1 MKKHLFPLFL
11 LLLGVST
18 HAQQDFFAIA
28 GKDTQSINFS
38 DFRMLDAKSGISG
51 DKIFTADSSSKVT
64 SQARRGLVTEDK
76 SSFNNSQAV
85 TMAALAYDSFNNNLV
100 YMPMFSS
107 NIYILNPHTKEIILV
122 ENNVVKVTSCDI
134 NSHITRMTTG
144 YDGNIYAV
152 NNSGTQFLKISK
164 KSGQYVVNDLG
175 IIKDDTS
182 NGKNSFTTL
191 ETGFGGDMV
200 ADADNNFYIFAASGN
215 VFKVSANELK
225 AKFIGKIAGIPD
237 NYSVNGS
244 AVNADGK
251 VVIASA
257 KGAPLYEVDLG
268 TLQAKQLPG
277 DQNLHIYDLA
287 SKYFVNDKRSLN
299 NNILNNLDIYPT
311 RVDEHFVNVHINN
324 KNVKGNIKLNVFDM
338 SGKNVMGQSLSVQD
352 GSLDQKVYLSGLIT
366 GAYIVNMT
374 DESGKVI
381 LNKKILIT
389 E

>member
-11 LLLGVST
+11 LLLCVNA

-28 GKDTQSINFS
+28 GKDTPGINFS
-38 DFRMLDAKSGISG
+38 DLRAMDAMNGTSGE
-51 DKIFTADSSSKVT
+51 KVFTAESPSKVI
-64 SQARRGLVTEDK
+64 SQTRRGVVTEDK
-76 SSFNNSQAV
+76 NSYNNSQAV
-85 TMAALAYDSFNNNLV
+85 TMAALAYDSSNNNLV

-107 NIYILNPHTKEIILV
+107 NIYVLNSQTKEITLV
-122 ENNVVKVTSCDI
+122 ENSIVKVTSCDI

-152 NNSGTQFLKISK
+152 NNSGTQLLQISK
-164 KSGQYVVNDLG
+164 KGGQYIVSDLG
-175 IIKDDTS
+175 IIKDDAS
-182 NGKNSFTTL
+182 NGKNSFTAM

-215 VFKVSANELK
+215 VFKVFPKELK
-225 AKFIGKIAGIPD
+225 AKFVGKIAGIPD

-244 AVNADGK
+244 AVNAQGK
-251 VVIASA
+251 IVIASA
-257 KGAPLYEVDLG
+257 KGASLYEVDLG

-277 DQNLHIYDLA
+277 EQNLHIYDLA
-287 SKYFVNDKRSLN
+287 SKYFINDRASLN
-299 NNILNNLDIYPT
+299 NGLANLDIYPT
-311 RVDEHFVNVHINN
+311 RVDEQFVNVHVNN
-324 KNVKGNIKLNVFDM
+324 KNVKGNIKMNVFDM
-338 SGKNVMGQSLSVQD
+338 SGKNVMSQSLSVKD
-352 GSLDQKVYLSGLIT
+352 GTLDQKVYFKGLIN
-366 GAYIVNMT
+366 GAYIVSIA